1 MRKYISM
8 LLALLLTSS
17 VCATAANTKVVASG
31 KIVSKE
37 IKGIAG
43 FKEIQTNSSVDVV
56 YHSAADIRI
65 VVSASDN
72 VIPYIEV
79 VKKGSRLEVGLKKNI
94 NVRVKNSRADLKVN
108 VYGPEVTA
116 FSVKGSGGIRIA
128 TDLKA
133 DRLALGVSGSGDIDA
148 YNLSAGE
155 VALGVTG
162 SGDIDVRNVSGKKIA
177 LGVTG
182 SGDIECKAV
191 SGDEVVLGVTGSG
204 DIEVRNV
211 SGKKIAIGVT
221 GSGDIECKAVSGDVV
236 ALGVTGSGDVKVS
249 SVATDELACGVSGSG
264 DIVVAAGTV
273 GSANYG
279 VTGSGDIKASSVI
292 ATEANAV
299 ASGSGDISCRATKQL
314 STAAMGSGNIYYY
327 GNPAKVIG
335 KNKRVKARN

>member
-43 FKEIQTNSSVDVV
+43 FKEIQTNSSVSVI
-56 YHSAADIRI
+56 YHNAADTRI

-79 VKKGSRLEVGLKKNI
+79 VKKGSRLEVGLKKGV

-108 VYGPEVTA
+108 VYGPEVSA
-116 FSVKGSGGIRIA
+116 FTVKGSGGIRIA

-162 SGDIDVRNVSGKKIA
+162 SGDIEVRNVSGKKIA

-191 SGDEVVLGVTGSG
+191 SGDEVV
-204 DIEVRNV
+204 
-211 SGKKIAIGVT
+211 
-221 GSGDIECKAVSGDVV
+221 
-236 ALGVTGSGDVKVS
+236 LGVTGSGDVKVS

>member
-1 MRKYISM
+1 MRKYISL

-56 YHSAADIRI
+56 YHSAADTRI

-108 VYGPEVTA
+108 VYGPEVSA
-116 FSVKGSGGIRIA
+116 FTVKGSGDIRIA

-162 SGDIDVRNVSGKKIA
+162 SGDIEVRNVNGKKIA
-177 LGVTG
+177 L
-182 SGDIECKAV
+182 
-191 SGDEVVLGVTGSG
+191 
-204 DIEVRNV
+204 
-211 SGKKIAIGVT
+211 GVT

>member
-1 MRKYISM
+1 MRKCISM

-43 FKEIQTNSSVDVV
+43 FKEIQTNSSVSVI
-56 YHSAADIRI
+56 YHNAADTRI

-79 VKKGSRLEVGLKKNI
+79 VKKGSRLEVGLKKGV

-108 VYGPEVTA
+108 VYAPEVTA
-116 FSVKGSGGIRIA
+116 FSVNGSGGIRIA

-155 VALGVTG
+155 VA
-162 SGDIDVRNVSGKKIA
+162 
-177 LGVTG
+177 
-182 SGDIECKAV
+182 
-191 SGDEVVLGVTGSG
+191 LGVTGSG

>member
-56 YHSAADIRI
+56 YHSAADTRI

-79 VKKGSRLEVGLKKNI
+79 VKKGSRLEVGLKKGI

-108 VYGPEVTA
+108 VYGPEVSA

-162 SGDIDVRNVSGKKIA
+162 SGDIEVRNVSGKKIA
-177 LGVTG
+177 L
-182 SGDIECKAV
+182 
-191 SGDEVVLGVTGSG
+191 
-204 DIEVRNV
+204 
-211 SGKKIAIGVT
+211 GVT

-264 DIVVAAGTV
+264 YIVVAAGTV
-273 GSANYG
+273 DSANYG

>member
-43 FKEIQTNSSVDVV
+43 FKEIQTNSSVSVI
-56 YHSAADIRI
+56 YHNAADTRI

-108 VYGPEVTA
+108 VYGPEVSA

-162 SGDIDVRNVSGKKIA
+162 SGDIEVRNVSGKKIA

-182 SGDIECKAV
+182 SGDIECKAA
-191 SGDEVVLGVTGSG
+191 SGDEVV
-204 DIEVRNV
+204 
-211 SGKKIAIGVT
+211 
-221 GSGDIECKAVSGDVV
+221 
-236 ALGVTGSGDVKVS
+236 LGVTGSGDVKVS

-279 VTGSGDIKASSVI
+279 VTGSGDIKAGSVR

-327 GNPAKVIG
+327 GNPVKVIG

>member
-56 YHSAADIRI
+56 YHSAADTRI

-79 VKKGSRLEVGLKKNI
+79 VKKGSRLEVGLKKGV

-116 FSVKGSGGIRIA
+116 FTVKGSGGIRIA

-155 VALGVTG
+155 VA
-162 SGDIDVRNVSGKKIA
+162 
-177 LGVTG
+177 
-182 SGDIECKAV
+182 
-191 SGDEVVLGVTGSG
+191 LGVTGSG

>member
-43 FKEIQTNSSVDVV
+43 FKEIQTNSSVSVI
-56 YHSAADIRI
+56 YHNAADTRI

-108 VYGPEVTA
+108 VYGPEVSA
-116 FSVKGSGGIRIA
+116 FTVKGSGDIRIA

-155 VALGVTG
+155 V
-162 SGDIDVRNVSGKKIA
+162 
-177 LGVTG
+177 
-182 SGDIECKAV
+182 
-191 SGDEVVLGVTGSG
+191 
-204 DIEVRNV
+204 
-211 SGKKIAIGVT
+211 AIGVT

>member
-1 MRKYISM
+1 MRKYISL

-17 VCATAANTKVVASG
+17 VCATAANTKVVARG
-31 KIVSKE
+31 NIVSKE

-43 FKEIQTNSSVDVV
+43 FKEIQTNSSVSVI
-56 YHSAADIRI
+56 YHNAADTRI
-65 VVSASDN
+65 VVNASDN

-79 VKKGSRLEVGLKKNI
+79 VKKGSRLEVGLKKGV

-108 VYGPEVTA
+108 VYGPEVSA
-116 FSVKGSGGIRIA
+116 FTVKGSGDIRIA

-177 LGVTG
+177 L
-182 SGDIECKAV
+182 
-191 SGDEVVLGVTGSG
+191 
-204 DIEVRNV
+204 
-211 SGKKIAIGVT
+211 GVT

>member
-1 MRKYISM
+1 MRKYISL
-8 LLALLLTSS
+8 LLAMLVASS
-17 VCATAANTKVVASG
+17 VCTKAANTKIVASG

-43 FKEIQTNSSVDVV
+43 FKEIQTNNVVDVI
-56 YHSAADIRI
+56 YHSAADTRI

-108 VYGPEVTA
+108 VYGPEVSA
-116 FSVKGSGGIRIA
+116 FTVKGSGDITIP

-155 VALGVTG
+155 VA
-162 SGDIDVRNVSGKKIA
+162 
-177 LGVTG
+177 
-182 SGDIECKAV
+182 
-191 SGDEVVLGVTGSG
+191 LGVTGSG

-236 ALGVTGSGDVKVS
+236 AFGVTGCGDVKVIIVS
-249 SVATDELACGVSGSG
+249 TDELAWGVSGSG

>member
-43 FKEIQTNSSVDVV
+43 FKEIQTNSSVSVI
-56 YHSAADIRI
+56 YHNAADTRI
-65 VVSASDN
+65 VVNASDN

-79 VKKGSRLEVGLKKNI
+79 VKKGSRLEVGLKKGV

-108 VYGPEVTA
+108 VYGPEVSA
-116 FSVKGSGGIRIA
+116 FTVKGSGDIRIA

-162 SGDIDVRNVSGKKIA
+162 SGDIEVRNVSGKKIA

-191 SGDEVVLGVTGSG
+191 SGDEVV
-204 DIEVRNV
+204 
-211 SGKKIAIGVT
+211 
-221 GSGDIECKAVSGDVV
+221 
-236 ALGVTGSGDVKVS
+236 LGVTGSGDVKVS

>member
-43 FKEIQTNSSVDVV
+43 FKEIQTNSSVSVI
-56 YHSAADIRI
+56 YHDAADTRI

-108 VYGPEVTA
+108 VYGPEVSA
-116 FSVKGSGGIRIA
+116 FTVKGSGDIRIA

-155 VALGVTG
+155 VA
-162 SGDIDVRNVSGKKIA
+162 
-177 LGVTG
+177 
-182 SGDIECKAV
+182 
-191 SGDEVVLGVTGSG
+191 LGVTGSG

>member
-1 MRKYISM
+1 MRKYISL

-43 FKEIQTNSSVDVV
+43 FKEIQTNSSVSVI
-56 YHSAADIRI
+56 YHNAADTRI

-79 VKKGSRLEVGLKKNI
+79 VKKGSRLEVGLKKGV

-108 VYGPEVTA
+108 VYGPEVSA
-116 FSVKGSGGIRIA
+116 FTVKGSGDIRIA

-177 LGVTG
+177 L
-182 SGDIECKAV
+182 
-191 SGDEVVLGVTGSG
+191 
-204 DIEVRNV
+204 
-211 SGKKIAIGVT
+211 GVT

>member
-43 FKEIQTNSSVDVV
+43 FKEIQTNSSVSVI
-56 YHSAADIRI
+56 YHNAADTRI
-65 VVSASDN
+65 VVNASDN

-79 VKKGSRLEVGLKKNI
+79 VKKGSRLEVGLKKGV

-108 VYGPEVTA
+108 VYGPEVSA
-116 FSVKGSGGIRIA
+116 FTVKGSGDIRIA

-162 SGDIDVRNVSGKKIA
+162 SGDIEVRNVSGKKIA
-177 LGVTG
+177 L
-182 SGDIECKAV
+182 
-191 SGDEVVLGVTGSG
+191 
-204 DIEVRNV
+204 
-211 SGKKIAIGVT
+211 GVT

>member
-1 MRKYISM
+1 MRKYISL

-43 FKEIQTNSSVDVV
+43 FKEIQTNSSVSVI
-56 YHSAADIRI
+56 YHNAADTRI

-108 VYGPEVTA
+108 VYGPEVSA
-116 FSVKGSGGIRIA
+116 FTVK
-128 TDLKA
+128 
-133 DRLALGVSGSGDIDA
+133 
-148 YNLSAGE
+148 
-155 VALGVTG
+155 
-162 SGDIDVRNVSGKKIA
+162 
-177 LGVTG
+177 
-182 SGDIECKAV
+182 
-191 SGDEVVLGVTGSG
+191 
-204 DIEVRNV
+204 
-211 SGKKIAIGVT
+211 
-221 GSGDIECKAVSGDVV
+221 
-236 ALGVTGSGDVKVS
+236 
-249 SVATDELACGVSGSG
+249 
-264 DIVVAAGTV
+264 
-273 GSANYG
+273 
-279 VTGSGDIKASSVI
+279 
-292 ATEANAV
+292 
-299 ASGSGDISCRATKQL
+299 GSGDISCRATKQL

>member
-56 YHSAADIRI
+56 YHSAADTRI

-108 VYGPEVTA
+108 VYGPEVSA
-116 FSVKGSGGIRIA
+116 FTVKGSGDIRIA

-155 VALGVTG
+155 VA
-162 SGDIDVRNVSGKKIA
+162 
-177 LGVTG
+177 
-182 SGDIECKAV
+182 
-191 SGDEVVLGVTGSG
+191 LGVTGSG

-264 DIVVAAGTV
+264 DIVVASGTV

>member
-56 YHSAADIRI
+56 YHSAADTRI

-108 VYGPEVTA
+108 VYGPEVSA
-116 FSVKGSGGIRIA
+116 FTVKGSGDIRIA

-162 SGDIDVRNVSGKKIA
+162 SGDIEVRNVSGKKIA
-177 LGVTG
+177 L
-182 SGDIECKAV
+182 
-191 SGDEVVLGVTGSG
+191 
-204 DIEVRNV
+204 
-211 SGKKIAIGVT
+211 GVT

-279 VTGSGDIKASSVI
+279 VTGSGDIKTSSVI

>member
-43 FKEIQTNSSVDVV
+43 FKEIQTNSSVSVI
-56 YHSAADIRI
+56 YHNAADTRI

-79 VKKGSRLEVGLKKNI
+79 VKKGSRLEVGLKKGV

-108 VYGPEVTA
+108 VYAPEVTA
-116 FSVKGSGGIRIA
+116 FSVNGSGGIRIA

-162 SGDIDVRNVSGKKIA
+162 SGDI
-177 LGVTG
+177 
-182 SGDIECKAV
+182 
-191 SGDEVVLGVTGSG
+191 
-204 DIEVRNV
+204 EVRNV

-221 GSGDIECKAVSGDVV
+221 GSGDIECKAMSGDGV
-236 ALGVTGSGDVKVS
+236 AWGVTGGADEKVS
-249 SVATDELACGVSGSG
+249 SVATDDLTCGVSGSG

>member
-1 MRKYISM
+1 MRKYISL

-56 YHSAADIRI
+56 YHSAADTRI

-108 VYGPEVTA
+108 VYGPEVSA
-116 FSVKGSGGIRIA
+116 FTVKGSGDIRIA

-162 SGDIDVRNVSGKKIA
+162 SGDI
-177 LGVTG
+177 
-182 SGDIECKAV
+182 
-191 SGDEVVLGVTGSG
+191 
-204 DIEVRNV
+204 EVRNV
-211 SGKKIAIGVT
+211 SGKKIAI
-221 GSGDIECKAVSGDVV
+221 
-236 ALGVTGSGDVKVS
+236 GVTGSGDVKVS

>member
-43 FKEIQTNSSVDVV
+43 FKEIQTNSSVSVI
-56 YHSAADIRI
+56 YHNAADTRI

-108 VYGPEVTA
+108 VYAPEVSA

-162 SGDIDVRNVSGKKIA
+162 SGDI
-177 LGVTG
+177 
-182 SGDIECKAV
+182 
-191 SGDEVVLGVTGSG
+191 
-204 DIEVRNV
+204 EVRNV
-211 SGKKIAIGVT
+211 SGKKI
-221 GSGDIECKAVSGDVV
+221 

-249 SVATDELACGVSGSG
+249 SVATDELACGVSGIG

>member
-1 MRKYISM
+1 MRKYISL

-56 YHSAADIRI
+56 YHSAADTRI

-108 VYGPEVTA
+108 VYGPEVSA
-116 FSVKGSGGIRIA
+116 FTVKGSGDIRIA
-128 TDLKA
+128 TDLKV

-155 VALGVTG
+155 VA
-162 SGDIDVRNVSGKKIA
+162 
-177 LGVTG
+177 
-182 SGDIECKAV
+182 
-191 SGDEVVLGVTGSG
+191 LGVTGSG

>member
-43 FKEIQTNSSVDVV
+43 FKEIQTNSSVSVI
-56 YHSAADIRI
+56 YHNAADTRI

-108 VYGPEVTA
+108 VYGPEVSA

-162 SGDIDVRNVSGKKIA
+162 SGDIEVRNVSGKKIA

-191 SGDEVVLGVTGSG
+191 SGDEVV
-204 DIEVRNV
+204 
-211 SGKKIAIGVT
+211 
-221 GSGDIECKAVSGDVV
+221 
-236 ALGVTGSGDVKVS
+236 LGVTGSGDVKVS

>member
-1 MRKYISM
+1 MRKYISL

-56 YHSAADIRI
+56 YHSAADTRI

-79 VKKGSRLEVGLKKNI
+79 VKKGSRLEVGLKKGV

-108 VYGPEVTA
+108 VYGPEVSA
-116 FSVKGSGGIRIA
+116 FTVKGSGDIRIA

-155 VALGVTG
+155 VA
-162 SGDIDVRNVSGKKIA
+162 
-177 LGVTG
+177 
-182 SGDIECKAV
+182 
-191 SGDEVVLGVTGSG
+191 LGVTGSG

>member
-1 MRKYISM
+1 MRKYISL

-56 YHSAADIRI
+56 YHSAADTRI

-108 VYGPEVTA
+108 VYGPEVSA
-116 FSVKGSGGIRIA
+116 FTVKGSGDIRIA

-177 LGVTG
+177 L
-182 SGDIECKAV
+182 
-191 SGDEVVLGVTGSG
+191 
-204 DIEVRNV
+204 
-211 SGKKIAIGVT
+211 GVT

>member
-1 MRKYISM
+1 MRKYISL

-43 FKEIQTNSSVDVV
+43 FKEIQTNSSVSVI
-56 YHSAADIRI
+56 YHNAADTRI
-65 VVSASDN
+65 VVNASDN

-79 VKKGSRLEVGLKKNI
+79 VKKGSRLEVGLKKGV

-108 VYGPEVTA
+108 VYGPEVSA
-116 FSVKGSGGIRIA
+116 FTVKGSGDIRIA

-162 SGDIDVRNVSGKKIA
+162 SGDIEVRNVSGKKIA
-177 LGVTG
+177 L
-182 SGDIECKAV
+182 
-191 SGDEVVLGVTGSG
+191 
-204 DIEVRNV
+204 
-211 SGKKIAIGVT
+211 GVT

>member
-56 YHSAADIRI
+56 YHSAADTRI

-79 VKKGSRLEVGLKKNI
+79 VKKGSRLEVGLKKGV

-108 VYGPEVTA
+108 VYGPEVSA

-162 SGDIDVRNVSGKKIA
+162 SGDIEVRNVSGKKIA

-191 SGDEVVLGVTGSG
+191 SGDEVV
-204 DIEVRNV
+204 
-211 SGKKIAIGVT
+211 
-221 GSGDIECKAVSGDVV
+221 
-236 ALGVTGSGDVKVS
+236 LGVTGSGDVKVS